1 MMQIGL
7 LWYDNGNSE
16 LPLKVSQAVKRY
28 RERFGVEPNV
38 CYVPPE
44 NLPEGEQQ
52 VAGVAVRASSRIL
65 RHHLWVG
72 QEQLTQEHI
81 AA

>member
-28 RERFGVEPNV
+28 RERFGAEPNV

-44 NLPEGEQQ
+44 NLPNGEQQ
-52 VAGVAVRASSRIL
+52 VEGVAVRASPRIL

-72 QEQLTQEHI
+72 REQLSQEYV

>member
-16 LPLKVSQAVKRY
+16 LPLKISQATKRY
-28 RERFGVEPNV
+28 RERFGAEPNV
-38 CYVPPE
+38 CYVHPE
-44 NLPEGEQQ
+44 TLPNGEQRI
-52 VAGVAVRASSRIL
+52 GGIMVRASSRVL
-65 RHHLWVG
+65 QHHLWIG
-72 QEQLTQEHI
+72 QEQLTPEVI